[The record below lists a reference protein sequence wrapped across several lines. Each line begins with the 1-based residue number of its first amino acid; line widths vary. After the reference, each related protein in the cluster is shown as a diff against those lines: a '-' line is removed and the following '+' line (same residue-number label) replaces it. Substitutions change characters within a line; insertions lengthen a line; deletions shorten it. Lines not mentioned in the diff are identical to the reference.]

1 MSGYYPPS
9 AIEAARAEGEALLAS
24 VEALTTDLDAP
35 DFRPVA
41 LAAFEARGF
50 RREHR
55 RTHGPDHFTAAEV
68 AAFEARKP
76 APLTPAEMA
85 RLCREGEAADDAV
98 AALMRERNPMPV
110 KRVLTR
116 KESTR

>member
-1 MSGYYPPS
+1 MSDFSPS
-9 AIEAARAEGEALLAS
+9 
-24 VEALTTDLDAP
+24 P

-41 LAAFEARGF
+41 LDAFEARGF

-55 RTHGPDHFTAAEV
+55 RSHGPDRFTPAEV

-98 AALMRERNPMPV
+98 DALMRARNPTPV
-110 KRVLTR
+110 TR
-116 KESTR
+116 KLTPKASAR